1 MTEWIFNLK
10 TKLTVLV
17 MMLCSLCVTK
27 VYAVELGINECAVT
41 SGQNINLRSIN
52 LTTDDFKPGPDSV
65 IYTINQ
71 DAVFK
76 CYMGYDTQ
84 FPQLV
89 FNQGYFSKFTKT
101 LDAMGLGFRMSIQE
115 TGNASSVV
123 SFSWDEI
130 KSTQSGNELRK
141 EFGTKLPVGTT
152 ERKVRITLDFL
163 YTKAYSE
170 SSAVTAF
177 TGISNV
183 LNIVPF

>member
-27 VYAVELGINECAVT
+27 VYAVEPGINECVVT

-65 IYTINQ
+65 IYSINQ

-76 CYMGYDTQ
+76 CSMGYGTQ

-89 FNQGYFSKFTKT
+89 FNQWICPYISRH
-101 LDAMGLGFRMSIQE
+101 LLSLNPLLACCR
-115 TGNASSVV
+115 
-123 SFSWDEI
+123 
-130 KSTQSGNELRK
+130 R
-141 EFGTKLPVGTT
+141 
-152 ERKVRITLDFL
+152 
-163 YTKAYSE
+163 YSR
-170 SSAVTAF
+170 
-177 TGISNV
+177 G
-183 LNIVPF
+183 

>member
-1 MTEWIFNLK
+1 
-10 TKLTVLV
+10 
-17 MMLCSLCVTK
+17 
-27 VYAVELGINECAVT
+27 
-41 SGQNINLRSIN
+41 
-52 LTTDDFKPGPDSV
+52 
-65 IYTINQ
+65 
-71 DAVFK
+71 
-76 CYMGYDTQ
+76 
-84 FPQLV
+84 
-89 FNQGYFSKFTKT
+89 
-101 LDAMGLGFRMSIQE
+101 MSIQE

-123 SFSWDEI
+123 SFSDEI

-183 LNIVPF
+183 LNIVPFLIL